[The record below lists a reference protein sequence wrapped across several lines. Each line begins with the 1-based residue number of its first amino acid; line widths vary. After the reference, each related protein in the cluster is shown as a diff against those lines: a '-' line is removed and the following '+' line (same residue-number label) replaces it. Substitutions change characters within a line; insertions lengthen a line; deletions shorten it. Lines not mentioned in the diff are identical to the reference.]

1 MDEREAV
8 FRSVAVGRLTS
19 PDELT
24 DMLGIARPLDW
35 LILSAIGL
43 LLGTALIWSI
53 AGRLPVVVAGEGIL
67 QRAGGAED
75 VVAPQAGRVS
85 RIWAVGGQTVEAG
98 DPLLELRNGSGAL
111 RVNAPFRARVL
122 EVAASSGQAVLEH
135 APLLTL
141 EPAGQ
146 PLRAVL
152 FMPESMAGQ
161 IQPGLEVRL
170 IPKDFPPQQ
179 YGFLAGTVSHVTPA
193 PISDRG
199 LREALNGEAQVQ
211 LCIVHRRRI
220 RVDVDLHPD
229 SHNPSGWQWSS
240 HSGPPQL
247 PSRTEVRAEIVLRQE
262 RPIARV
268 LPWARSLG
276 Q

>member
-8 FRSVAVGRLTS
+8 YRSVAVGRLTS

-43 LLGTALIWSI
+43 LIGGALTWSI
-53 AGRLPVVVAGEGIL
+53 VGRLPIMVSGEGIL

-85 RIWAVGGQTVEAG
+85 RIWVVGGQTVAAG
-98 DPLLELRNGSGAL
+98 DPLLELHNGSGAL
-111 RVNAPFRARVL
+111 RVDAPFHARVL
-122 EVAASSGQAVLEH
+122 EVAVPSGRAVPDH

-141 EPAGQ
+141 ELADQ
-146 PLRAVL
+146 PLQAVL
-152 FMPESMAGQ
+152 FVPESMAGQ
-161 IQPGLEVRL
+161 IQPGFEVRL
-170 IPKDFPPQQ
+170 IPKNFPTQQ

-199 LREALNGEAQVQ
+199 LRQALNQEALVQ
-211 LCIVHRRRI
+211 LCIAHRRRI
-220 RVDVDLHPD
+220 RVDVDLHAD
-229 SHNPSGWQWSS
+229 RNDPSGWQWSS
-240 HSGPPQL
+240 RSGPARL
-247 PSRTEVRAEIVLRQE
+247 PSRTEVRGEIVLRQE

-268 LPWARSLG
+268 LPWARSVG
-276 Q
+276 W